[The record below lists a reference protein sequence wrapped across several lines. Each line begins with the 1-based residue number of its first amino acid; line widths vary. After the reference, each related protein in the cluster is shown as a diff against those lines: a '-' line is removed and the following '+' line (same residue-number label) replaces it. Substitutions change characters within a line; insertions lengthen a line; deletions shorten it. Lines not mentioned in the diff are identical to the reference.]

1 MIQYKIDVMDA
12 LKKEGFTTSRLR
24 NERLIG
30 ESVLQKL
37 RASKPLSWHEID
49 RICGLL
55 KCQPGDF
62 LEYVEIDETSDET
75 EKHVYT
81 LAAEVRA
88 EIREKLQ
95 CDQGFIN
102 HLTKFGIIQ
111 RVVRLMRSDD
121 PDAKEHVKETCEEIW
136 QGYRDYCEA
145 WGLEFGADLRKSKDY
160 LRRERQQKAMKEA
173 YPGLS
178 PQVQKALDA
187 PPAAGE

>member
-1 MIQYKIDVMDA
+1 MAAI
-12 LKKEGFTTSRLR
+12 KEKYTTSRLR

-55 KCQPGDF
+55 ECQPGDF
-62 LEYVEIDETSDET
+62 LVYVEKDETSDET
-75 EKHVYT
+75 EKHAYT

-88 EIREKLQ
+88 EIREELK

-102 HLTKFGIIQ
+102 HLTKSGIIQ
-111 RVVRLMRSDD
+111 RIVRLIRSDD
-121 PDAKEHVKETCEEIW
+121 PDAKEHIKETRENIW
-136 QGYRDYCEA
+136 QEYRDYCKA
-145 WGLEFGADLRKSKDY
+145 WGLDFGADLRKSKDY

-178 PQVQKALDA
+178 PQVLKAIDDMASKDA
-187 PPAAGE
+187 PPAAGGE